1 MLLLLGELKHE
12 EKRCVEELQCNIVV
26 TKRSQPKVLRLN
38 LVGSPDKESK
48 ATGIISPVLNSSAG
62 KMATA
67 PWPGTVRPVQRR
79 S

>member
-1 MLLLLGELKHE
+1 MLLLLRELKHE

-26 TKRSQPKVLRLN
+26 MKRSQPKVLRLN
-38 LVGSPDKESK
+38 KESK
-48 ATGIISPVLNSSAG
+48 ATCIILPVLNSSAG

-67 PWPGTVRPVQRR
+67 PCPGIVRPVQQR